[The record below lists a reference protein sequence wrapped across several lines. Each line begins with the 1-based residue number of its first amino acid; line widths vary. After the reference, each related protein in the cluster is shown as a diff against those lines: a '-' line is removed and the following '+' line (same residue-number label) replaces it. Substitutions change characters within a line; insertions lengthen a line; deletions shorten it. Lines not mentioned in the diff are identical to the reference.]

1 MDASQTLATCVFRP
15 GRRGAER
22 RRALRHFVRD
32 GARALHSATRNA
44 CCLELFWYFSDA
56 YAAESPGLH
65 DLPTSDGTASGR
77 GLHPRSE
84 PRLHSAHS
92 RGGCPVDR
100 VSSEGLAYPKEPTLE
115 HPPGVKWWRE
125 VPLHRQRIW
134 RRGLAFLYALHQRWK
149 KAP

>member
-44 CCLELFWYFSDA
+44 CCLELFWFFSDA

-65 DLPTSDGTASGR
+65 DLPTSDGIASG
-77 GLHPRSE
+77 GGPHPRSE

-92 RGGCPVDR
+92 RGGYPADQASR
-100 VSSEGLAYPKEPTLE
+100 QGLAFPKEPTLE
-115 HPPGVKWWRE
+115 HPPGEKKWRE
-125 VPLHRQRIW
+125 GPRQRKKK
-134 RRGLAFLYALHQRWK
+134 RRGDLAIL
-149 KAP
+149 